1 MLITTAGALVTHYNF
16 IIVGAGAAGCI
27 LARRLSE
34 LCPDASIG
42 LLEAGPDGRVS
53 PFIHSDLPS
62 VFQTWSP
69 TSNWQLKTC
78 PQSGLK
84 NRSVDITQG
93 KVLGG
98 GTSVNAMMYVR
109 GDFAVIDEWHLR
121 SGFNSNW
128 SPSCYQR
135 HFQSIESFH
144 TDQVSPLRGSAG
156 PLSIRETPRP
166 SQSSLAF
173 LDAIAERGYQ
183 IADFNGQSQR
193 NTGGLMQLNI
203 DTDGMRCSTAQA
215 FLKVPLPSNLSLE
228 LNTEVSSLVMNG
240 NCCDGVYTADGRH
253 ITADHTI
260 LSAGAFLS
268 PALLMLSGIGDPEI
282 LKACNIDCQVANPN
296 VGLNLS
302 DHMRAM
308 VAYQANQDP
317 GTTDFLCEAALFTSS
332 GYRDTPEPDIQIN
345 FSAGVDGFI
354 PSDFLDDNV
363 HQQTVIFVPVL
374 ARPSSR
380 GSVRPV
386 GPTLKD
392 GLRIDPGYL
401 TNPIDMKTY
410 TAAVEIVRELAS
422 TAALAPYC
430 QKELCPGP
438 LNVEDYLRTHAQT
451 IWHPV
456 GTCAM
461 GATPDQSVVDPT
473 FKVFGVDNLSVVDA
487 SVLPSL
493 PSGNPQASIFA
504 MASIAAD
511 IVQSTSRG

>member
-1 MLITTAGALVTHYNF
+1 MTHYNF
-16 IIVGAGAAGCI
+16 LIVGAGAAGCI

-42 LLEAGPDGRVS
+42 LVEAGPDGRVS

-69 TSNWQLKTC
+69 TSNWQLRTC
-78 PQSGLK
+78 PQTGLK
-84 NRSVDITQG
+84 NRIVDITQG

-98 GTSVNAMMYVR
+98 GTSVNAMMYVH
-109 GDFAVIDEWHLR
+109 GDLSVVDEWHLR
-121 SGFNSNW
+121 SGFNPNW
-128 SPSCYQR
+128 SPSRYQKT
-135 HFQSIESFH
+135 FQSIESFH
-144 TDQVSPLRGSAG
+144 TNHVSPLRGNAG
-156 PLSIRETPRP
+156 PLSIRETPHP
-166 SQSSLAF
+166 SDSSRAF
-173 LDAIAERGYQ
+173 LNAIAERGYE
-183 IADFNGQSQR
+183 IGDFNGTSQR
-193 NTGGLMQLNI
+193 NLGGLMQLNI
-203 DTDGMRCSTAQA
+203 DRDGNRCSTAQA
-215 FLKVPLPSNLSLE
+215 FLHDPLPLNLSLE
-228 LNTEVSSLVMNG
+228 LCTEVVSLAMKG
-240 NCCDGVYTADGRH
+240 NCCEGVYTADGRH
-253 ITADHTI
+253 ISADHTV

-268 PALLMLSGIGDPEI
+268 PAIMMLSGIGDPDM
-282 LKACNIDCQVANPN
+282 LKDCDIKCQVPNPN

-308 VAYQANQDP
+308 VAYQSDQDP

-354 PSDFLDDNV
+354 PPEFLDGDA

-380 GSVRPV
+380 GSVSLLAS
-386 GPTLKD
+386 TLKE

-401 TNPIDMKTY
+401 TDPVDIKTY
-410 TAAVEIVRELAS
+410 AAAVEIVRELAN
-422 TAALAPYC
+422 TDALTPYC
-430 QKELCPGP
+430 KKELCPG
-438 LNVEDYLRTHAQT
+438 LLDVEDYLRTHAQT

-473 FKVFGVDNLSVVDA
+473 FNVFGVDKLSVVDA

-511 IVQSTSRG
+511 VIQSATRS

>member
-1 MLITTAGALVTHYNF
+1 MTHYNLL
-16 IIVGAGAAGCI
+16 IVGAGAAGCI

-42 LLEAGPDGRVS
+42 LVEAGPDGRVS

-78 PQSGLK
+78 PQPGLK

-109 GDFAVIDEWHLR
+109 GDFTVIDEWYLR
-121 SGFNSNW
+121 SGFNPNW
-128 SPSCYQR
+128 SPTCFQR
-135 HFQSIESFH
+135 AFQSIESFH
-144 TDQVSPLRGSAG
+144 TDHLRPLRGSSG
-156 PLSIRETPRP
+156 PLSIRETPHP
-166 SQSSLAF
+166 SQSSRAF
-173 LDAIAERGYQ
+173 LQAIGERGYQ
-183 IADFNGQSQR
+183 IADFNGESQR
-193 NTGGLMQLNI
+193 NIGGLMQLNI
-203 DTDGMRCSTAQA
+203 DMDGNRCSTAQA
-215 FLKVPLPSNLSLE
+215 FLRDPLPSNLSLE
-228 LNTEVSSLVMNG
+228 LNTEITSLAMNS
-240 NCCDGVYTADGRH
+240 NCCQGVHTADGRY
-253 ITADHTI
+253 ISADHTI

-268 PALLMLSGIGDPEI
+268 PAILMLSGIGDPNL
-282 LKACNIDCQVANPN
+282 LKECNIDCQVASPN

-308 VAYQANQDP
+308 VAYQSKEPP
-317 GTTDFLCEAALFTSS
+317 GTTEFLCEAALFTSS

-354 PSDFLDDNV
+354 PTEFLNGDL
-363 HQQTVIFVPVL
+363 HQKTVIFVPVL

-380 GSVRPV
+380 GSIKPL
-386 GPTLKD
+386 GPALKD

-401 TNPIDMKTY
+401 TNPIDIKTY
-410 TAAVEIVRELAS
+410 TTAVDIVRDLAR
-422 TAALAPYC
+422 TDALAPYC
-430 QKELCPGP
+430 QKELCPGS
-438 LNVEDYLRTHAQT
+438 LDVADYLRTHAQT

-461 GATPDQSVVDPT
+461 GATPEKSVVDPA
-473 FKVFGVDNLSVVDA
+473 FNVFGVDNLYVVDA

-504 MASIAAD
+504 MATIAAD
-511 IVQSTSRG
+511 IMQSNIRD